1 MNKYIYNKSSKINDI
16 EIVSLGNYCLTSM
29 ILKENN
35 LKNNSFPFDWMVSC
49 INNINH
55 CISNNFTEFLNLN
68 NYEYLNSKTK
78 NTYYFKNTEKL
89 FKKLNCNHQHHNF
102 KNKLH
107 YEYIERC
114 VYRFNN
120 LNKCK
125 KVIFVMIQPLY
136 INNIKTNK
144 EEVIKL
150 YKTLINKFNKTK
162 VILLIFNI
170 TKINNIVYN
179 ETKINNNCYIY
190 ELKTKISKGKY
201 GMIWY
206 DKQGID
212 QFLKIIKSF

>member
-1 MNKYIYNKSSKINDI
+1 
-16 EIVSLGNYCLTSM
+16 
-29 ILKENN
+29 
-35 LKNNSFPFDWMVSC
+35 
-49 INNINH
+49 
-55 CISNNFTEFLNLN
+55 
-68 NYEYLNSKTK
+68 
-78 NTYYFKNTEKL
+78 
-89 FKKLNCNHQHHNF
+89 
-102 KNKLH
+102 
-107 YEYIERC
+107 
-114 VYRFNN
+114 
-120 LNKCK
+120 
-125 KVIFVMIQPLY
+125 MIQPLY

-144 EEVIKL
+144 EKVIKL